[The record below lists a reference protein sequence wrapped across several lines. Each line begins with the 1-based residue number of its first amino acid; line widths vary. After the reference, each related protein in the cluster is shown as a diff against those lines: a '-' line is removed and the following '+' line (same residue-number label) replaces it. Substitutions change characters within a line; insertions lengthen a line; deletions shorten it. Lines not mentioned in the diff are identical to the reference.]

1 MPKYEIKHKAG
12 NAVASDLREILL
24 KFFKENEVIKL
35 ERLGGRVMISLAAP
49 YVSKEQRNRSD
60 TKIDE
65 AFIAKLRNLRNDDI
79 QLEKQLGLLSVKQ
92 LRELGKFL
100 ENPLRTKSARQELIA
115 ELATHFQSEDI
126 WKRISDAYSVHHLEM
141 HESGK

>member
-1 MPKYEIKHKAG
+1 VPKYEIKHRAG
-12 NAVASDLREILL
+12 NAVPSDLREILL
-24 KFFKENEVIKL
+24 KFFKESEVVKL

-65 AFIAKLRNLRNDDI
+65 AFISKLRELRNDDV
-79 QLEKQLGLLSVKQ
+79 QLEKQLALLSVKQ
-92 LRELGKFL
+92 LRELGKYL

-126 WKRISDAYSVHHLEM
+126 WKRISEAYPLHHSEL
-141 HESGK
+141 HETRK